1 MAWQLLLGAVRA
13 VLPAAGRAAASAS
26 TAARAGASVSSSQ
39 IGRTLAMNALGSAL
53 GGGGGGGGTGGGGA
67 APQQSENSSI
77 GQLPPKD

>member
-53 GGGGGGGGTGGGGA
+53 GGGGGGTGGGGA